1 MLLLF
6 SNERLGESMPRILT
20 IDDYNFKGKT
30 ALVRV
35 DFNSPIDP
43 KTKHVLDNTRIKAH
57 GESTIKELSQKG
69 AKVVILAHQGRPGDQ
84 DFTPLKEHA
93 EILGKL
99 LGKSVKY
106 VNDLFGEKAQKAIQ
120 GLKNGEILVLD
131 NVRSFADEQKK
142 GTPEEHAKTELVR
155 KLAPFADVFVN
166 DAFAAAHRAHVSVV
180 GFTAVLP
187 SVAGRI
193 MEREV
198 KALSKVVHNPEKP
211 CVYVLGGAK
220 ADDALKISQYVL
232 RNRIADHVL
241 TGGVVGNLFLTAKE
255 IDIGGPNKE
264 FLEKKDLMQ
273 FVPGIKELMKAYPE
287 SIEVPLD
294 LAVEADGERT
304 EIPVSKLPTKYPLYD
319 IGPETVKKY
328 SDIIK
333 SAKSIVV
340 SGPMGVFEN
349 KQFIYG
355 TARILEAVASS
366 KAFSL
371 VGGGHSIA
379 AVEELGLSKKM
390 SYISTAGGALIEFLM
405 GEQLPGVLAL
415 EKAVA
420 RA

>member
-1 MLLLF
+1 
-6 SNERLGESMPRILT
+6 MPHILT
-20 IDDYNFKGKT
+20 IDDYSFKGKT

-43 KTKHVLDNTRIKAH
+43 KTKRVLDNTRIKTH
-57 GESTIKELSQKG
+57 GESTIKELAMKG
-69 AKVVILAHQGRPGDQ
+69 AKVVILAHQGRPGDP

-93 EILGKL
+93 KILGKILGKPVHFVDDL
-99 LGKSVKY
+99 LGE
-106 VNDLFGEKAQKAIQ
+106 NAQKAIQ
-120 GLKNGEILVLD
+120 RLKNGEILVLD

-142 GTPEEHAKTELVR
+142 GTPEEHAKTELVK
-155 KLAPFADVFVN
+155 KLSPLADVFVN
-166 DAFAAAHRAHVSVV
+166 DAFAAAHRAHVSIV

-198 KALSKVVHNPEKP
+198 KALNKVVHNPEKP

-232 RNRIADHVL
+232 KNGIADHVL
-241 TGGVVGNLFLTAKE
+241 TGGVVGNLFLASKGVDVGKSNME
-255 IDIGGPNKE
+255 L
-264 FLEKKDLMQ
+264 LEKKELTQ
-273 FVPGIKELMKAYPE
+273 FVPGISELMKKYPK

-294 LAVEADGERT
+294 FAVEADGKRI
-304 EIPVSKLPTKYPLYD
+304 EILVSKLPTKHAAYD
-319 IGPETVKKY
+319 IGHETVKMY
-328 SDIIK
+328 SGIVK
-333 SAKSIVV
+333 GAKSIVV

-349 KQFIYG
+349 KAFIYG
-355 TARILEAVASS
+355 TAEIFRAVAASR
-366 KAFSL
+366 AFSL

-379 AVEELGLSKKM
+379 AVEKLGLSKKM

-405 GEQLPGVLAL
+405 GEQLPGIVAL
-415 EKAVA
+415 EKAAA